1 MTLKEKIE
9 ELQKEAALIRQHIE
23 DVERLEM
30 RIKAPIAE
38 MLEINPEGTI
48 LIQNPNASYYVLS
61 LHYQAIDLVVE
72 SQEKYHTILEPINE
86 TEQAH

>member
-23 DVERLEM
+23 GVERLEM

-48 LIQNPNASYYVLS
+48 LIQNPNSSYYVLS
-61 LHYQAIDLVVE
+61 LHYPTIDLVVE
-72 SQEKYHTILEPINE
+72 SQEKYHTILEPIN
-86 TEQAH
+86 